1 MPDDA
6 IRILGARQNN
16 LKGIDVE
23 IPLGALTVITGVSGS
38 GKSSLAFD
46 VLYAEG
52 QRRYVESFSAYTRQF
67 LDRMDKPQVE
77 RIDGVLPAIAI
88 AQGNTVKT
96 SRSTVATMTE
106 LHDHLKLL
114 FAKIGV
120 LHCRQCG
127 QVIGRDSAESVATR
141 LLHRPE
147 GTRALITF
155 ALPLPENLPWEEAR
169 AGLAR
174 SGFRRLL
181 VDGETVEVE
190 AVASAPAS
198 PLTVVVDRVV
208 ARAEQKPRLVDSIE
222 QAFRFGKGRMAL
234 LFPDDGGA
242 EEPFVDRL
250 ECPRCGIGYRE
261 ATSNLFSFNSPL
273 GACETCRGFGRVI
286 DIDLD
291 LVIPDPRKSIADGA
305 IKPWSTPATEWERG
319 ELMGVC
325 RRRKIPTDKPFAQLS
340 DEQRRIIIDGEDR
353 SAGKKRFHG
362 IRGWFRWL
370 EGRTYRMHVR
380 VFLARYRSY
389 RLCPACGGGRL
400 QPEALLFRI
409 NGKTMPDVNQL
420 NIAEAA
426 AFFDALRLS
435 ETEEEIAHLILAEI
449 RNRLRY
455 LLEVGLD
462 YLTLD
467 RQSRTLSGGELAR
480 VDLTTAVGSSLV
492 NTLYVLDEPS
502 VGLHPRDSQ
511 RLVRILHALRA
522 QENTVVVVEHEAEI
536 IREADHII
544 DLGPGAGTDG
554 GEVVFSGGYGEL
566 LAGGGRTPSLT
577 GQYLSGRKR
586 IAMPARRRPVIRA
599 LQLGIRGASGHNLRD
614 IDVDIPLSR
623 LTCVTGVSGS
633 GKSTLIEDVLYRGLK
648 KRLGQ
653 FVGVPAEHDDI
664 EGADRIGEVVLV
676 DQSPLG
682 TTPRANPAT
691 YLKAFDPIRALF
703 AQTPIA
709 RLRGYQASSFSFNVA
724 GGRCEACNGEGFERV
739 EMQFLSDV
747 YVTCPECNGARFRPE
762 IREATYRNKN
772 VCEVLD
778 LTVREAVEF
787 FHDQPEILRRLQ
799 PLADV
804 GLEYLRLGQPLTTL
818 SGGESQRLK
827 LAAAMGRE
835 GKPHSLFLFDEPSIG
850 LHFADV
856 EKLLA
861 ALHRLVERGNS
872 LVVIEHNIDIVKA
885 ADYVIDLGPEGGPGG
900 GRVVAAGTP
909 EQVAAVAESHTG
921 RYLREALGGRG
932 PVEPTL
938 PVSVPARPDGRGVM
952 RVVGAREHNLR
963 NLTLELPR
971 DQFIVVTGLSGSGK
985 STLAFD
991 ILYAEG
997 QRRYLDSLSAYARQ
1011 FVKVMA
1017 RPAVDLLSGI
1027 PPTVAIEQ
1035 RLSRGSKKST
1045 VATITEIYHYLRLL
1059 YAKIGVQH
1067 CVQCDQ
1073 PISAQTRQQIV
1084 DRIRRDLRGE
1094 TITLMAPAVRG
1105 RKGHYSELFRA
1116 ARRLGFA
1123 RARVDGKLVALQP
1136 VPSLARYRSHDI
1148 DIVVGE
1154 VEIARAATARL
1165 PELVATALRLGGG
1178 AVIATAA
1185 GESGKKGRGT
1195 SKTQAATAERVF
1207 SERLYCASCGIGY
1220 EELDP
1225 RLFSFNSPQGACPDC
1240 DGIGT
1245 VPSFDSDLILGD
1257 PARPVGDALADALD
1271 SFGASARRL
1280 VKETAA
1286 RYRINL
1292 TRPFGKLTEKQQE
1305 ALLHGDGSAGIL
1317 AFLQQL
1323 LEDDEANAPLLAPFM
1338 NERACPS
1345 CHGRRLLPRAQAVR
1359 VDGQAIWEVTAQ
1371 SVAAAHK
1378 DWMSRRFDGRDA
1390 AIAVNVVKEIVPR
1403 LQFLEQ
1409 VGLAY
1414 LTLDRRA
1421 DTLSGGEA
1429 QRIRLAAQLGSNLR
1443 GVCYILDEPT
1453 IGLHPRDNAMLLDTL
1468 LELKQHGNTVL
1479 VVEHDEATIAA
1490 ADLVVDLGPGGGT
1503 HGGELVA
1510 MGSPDALRREPA
1522 SVTGRYLGQH
1532 RPRLG
1537 PIREVNGERPR
1548 LAIEGAREH
1557 NLKDIDVEIPLGAWT
1572 CVTGV
1577 SGSGKSTLVRD
1588 VLFAGLRRT
1597 LGLPSGRVGAHRR
1610 IRGVEHVQ
1618 RVVEVDQT
1626 PIGRTPRSIPA
1637 SYVGFFDD
1645 IRKLF
1650 AMTPEARLRGY
1661 TAGRFSFNIK
1671 GGRCESCAGQGRI
1684 KMAMSF
1690 LPDLYVECESCGGR
1704 RYTEET
1710 LAVTYGGR
1718 NIAEVLAMT
1727 IEEAATF
1734 FGGVSHIA
1742 APLQLLNDI
1751 GLGYLTLGQGSNTLS
1766 GGEAQ
1771 RIKLA
1776 YELGKESRNATLY
1789 VLDEPTTGL
1798 HFADIDRLIDVLHR
1812 LVDRGN
1818 TVVTIEHNLDI
1829 IKEADWV
1836 VDLGPEG
1843 GDLGGEVVAMGP
1855 PDRIVSDGGRSHT
1868 ARFLRAFLNGGSEIA
1883 AGAR

>member
-1 MPDDA
+1 MPNDA
-6 IRILGARQNN
+6 IHIVGARQNN

-127 QVIGRDSAESVATR
+127 QMVGRDSAESVASKA
-141 LLHRPE
+141 LHRPA
-147 GTRALITF
+147 GTRLFVTF
-155 ALPLPENLPWEEAR
+155 ALPLPESLPWEEVR
-169 AGLAR
+169 AGLLR

-181 VDGETVEVE
+181 VNGEVIEVDS
-190 AVASAPAS
+190 VATPPGG

-208 ARAEQKPRLVDSIE
+208 TRVDQKARLVDSIE
-222 QAFRFGKGRMAL
+222 QAFRLGKGRVAL
-234 LFPDDGGA
+234 VFP
-242 EEPFVDRL
+242 EEGLRQEAFVDRL
-250 ECPRCGIGYRE
+250 ECPRCGIAYRE
-261 ATSNLFSFNSPL
+261 ATANLFSFNSPL

-291 LVIPDPRKSIADGA
+291 LVIPDPRKSVADGA

-319 ELMGVC
+319 ELLRVC
-325 RRRKIPTDKPFAQLS
+325 RRRKIPTDKPWEQLS
-340 DEQRRIIIDGEDR
+340 DGQRAILIDGED
-353 SAGKKRFHG
+353 SSVGKKRFYG

-370 EGRTYRMHVR
+370 EGRTYKMHVR

-389 RLCPACGGGRL
+389 RICPACQGGRL
-400 QPEALLFRI
+400 QPDALLFRV
-409 NGKTMPDVNQL
+409 NGKTMPEVNQL
-420 NIAEAA
+420 NVAEAA
-426 AFFDALRLS
+426 SFFKSLSLS
-435 ETEEEIAHLILAEI
+435 ESEEEIAHLILAEI

-522 QENTVVVVEHEAEI
+522 QENTVVVVEHEPEI
-536 IREADHII
+536 IREADHVI
-544 DLGPGAGTDG
+544 DLGPGAGAQG
-554 GEVVFSGGYGEL
+554 GQVVFAGAYADL
-566 LAGGGRTPSLT
+566 LAMAATRAPSLT

-586 IAMPARRRPVIRA
+586 IPTPAKRRAVIPN
-599 LQLGIRGASGHNLRD
+599 LQLGIRGARANNLCNV
-614 IDVDIPLSR
+614 DVGIPLSR
-623 LTCVTGVSGS
+623 LVCLTGVSGS
-633 GKSTLIEDVLYRGLK
+633 GKSTLMVDVLYRGLK

-653 FVGVPAEHDDI
+653 FVAVPGEHDDI
-664 EGADRIGEVVLV
+664 EGANHIAEVILV

-682 TTPRANPAT
+682 TTPRANPVT
-691 YLKAFDPIRALF
+691 YLKALDPIRTLF
-703 AQTPIA
+703 AQTPVA
-709 RLRGYQASSFSFNVA
+709 RLRGYQANAFSFNVP
-724 GGRCEACNGEGFERV
+724 GGRCEACAGEGFEKV

-762 IREATYRNKN
+762 ILEVVFQGTNIRQ
-772 VCEVLD
+772 VLD
-778 LTVREAVEF
+778 LTARDALDFFREE
-787 FHDQPEILRRLQ
+787 PEVVRRLQ
-799 PLADV
+799 PLIDV
-804 GLEYLRLGQPLTTL
+804 GLDYLRLGQPLTTL

-827 LAAAMGRE
+827 LAAAMARE
-835 GKPHSLFLFDEPSIG
+835 GKAHSLFLFDEPSVG

-856 EKLLA
+856 EKLLS
-861 ALHRLVERGNS
+861 ALHALVDRGHS
-872 LVVIEHNIDIVKA
+872 LVVIEHNIDIIKA
-885 ADYVIDLGPEGGPGG
+885 ADYVVDLGPEGGPGG
-900 GRVVAAGTP
+900 GRVVASGTP
-909 EQVAAVAESHTG
+909 EQVAAVPESHTG
-921 RYLREALGGRG
+921 RYLRAALTAAG

-938 PVSVPARPDGRGVM
+938 PQHPRAYRDGRGAM
-952 RVVGAREHNLR
+952 RIVGAKEHNLQD
-963 NLTLELPR
+963 LTLELPR
-971 DQFIVVTGLSGSGK
+971 DRFIVLTGLSGSGK

-1067 CVQCDQ
+1067 CVQCDR

-1084 DRIRRDLRGE
+1084 DRIRRGFRGDSV
-1094 TITLMAPAVRG
+1094 TLLAAVVRA
-1105 RKGHYSELFRA
+1105 RKGQYTEMFRTL
-1116 ARRLGFA
+1116 RRLGFT
-1123 RARVDGKLVALQP
+1123 RARIDGKLVSLQP
-1136 VPSLARYRSHDI
+1136 LPPLARYRTHDI
-1148 DIVVGE
+1148 DVVVGE
-1154 VEIARAATARL
+1154 VDVTRAGRARVS
-1165 PELVATALRLGGG
+1165 ELVATALRLGSG
-1178 AVIATAA
+1178 ALIVKGA
-1185 GESGKKGRGT
+1185 G
-1195 SKTQAATAERVF
+1195 QERIF
-1207 SERLYCASCGIGY
+1207 SERLYCAECGIGY
-1220 EELDP
+1220 EALDP
-1225 RLFSFNSPQGACPDC
+1225 RLFSFNSPQGACPGC
-1240 DGIGT
+1240 DGIGA
-1245 VPSFDSDLILGD
+1245 VPRFEPNLIVGD
-1257 PARPVGDALADALD
+1257 ATRPVGEALSAALASLGGRAQ
-1271 SFGASARRL
+1271 RV

-1286 RYRINL
+1286 HYRVPL
-1292 TRPFGKLTEKQQE
+1292 DRPFAKLTAKKQEQ
-1305 ALLHGDGSAGIL
+1305 LLHGDGASGVIP
-1317 AFLQQL
+1317 L
-1323 LEDDEANAPLLAPFM
+1323 LEKLLDDEDVNPALLAPFQS
-1338 NERACPS
+1338 ERPCPD
-1345 CHGRRLLPRAQAVR
+1345 CHGRRLVPRAQAVR
-1359 VDGQAIWEVTAQ
+1359 VGGQAIWEITAQ
-1371 SVAAAHK
+1371 SVAAACA
-1378 DWMSRRFDGRDA
+1378 DWAERRFHGRDEI
-1390 AIAVNVVKEIVPR
+1390 IATNVVREIVPR
-1403 LQFLEQ
+1403 LKFLTQ
-1409 VGLAY
+1409 VGLSY

-1468 LELKQHGNTVL
+1468 VELKQHGNTVL
-1479 VVEHDEATIAA
+1479 VVEHDEATITA
-1490 ADLVVDLGPGGGT
+1490 ADLVVDLGPGGGV

-1510 MGSPDALRREPA
+1510 MGPPASLRTHPA

-1537 PIREVNGERPR
+1537 AIRRLDDRPR
-1548 LAIEGAREH
+1548 ITVAGAREH
-1557 NLKDIDVEIPLGAWT
+1557 NLKDITVQIPIGAWT

-1588 VLFAGLRRT
+1588 VLYAGMRRA
-1597 LGLPSGRVGAHRR
+1597 LGFPSGRVGAHRA
-1610 IRGVEHVQ
+1610 IRGAGRVE

-1645 IRKLF
+1645 IRRLL

-1661 TAGRFSFNIK
+1661 TASRFSFNVK
-1671 GGRCESCAGQGRI
+1671 GGRCEACAGQGRI

-1690 LPDLYVECESCGGR
+1690 LPDLYVECEACGGK
-1704 RYTEET
+1704 RYTDET
-1710 LAVTYGGR
+1710 LAATYSGR
-1718 NIAEVLAMT
+1718 NIADILAMT
-1727 IEEAATF
+1727 IEEAVTF
-1734 FGGVSHIA
+1734 FSSVSHIA
-1742 APLQLLNDI
+1742 ASLQLLQDI
-1751 GLGYLTLGQGSNTLS
+1751 GLGYMTLGQGSNTLS

-1776 YELGKESRNATLY
+1776 YELGKESRGTTLY

-1798 HFADIDRLIDVLHR
+1798 HFADIDRLIEVLHR

-1829 IKEADWV
+1829 IKEADWII
-1836 VDLGPEG
+1836 DLGPEG
-1843 GDLGGEVVAMGP
+1843 GDEGGEVVAMGP
-1855 PDRIVSDGGRSHT
+1855 LDQIVADGGRSHT
-1868 ARFLRAFLNGGSEIA
+1868 ARFLRKFMNGAQPMRAHS
-1883 AGAR
+1883 